1 MYDNFLH
8 FYFNRITK
16 LWNKI
21 PEIDLSQTAKTKL
34 YKVMWANFIN
44 NFSGDNV
51 CSNVHALGVTL
62 NKYVHACIVFFPCS
76 LS

>member
-1 MYDNFLH
+1 MESTVFIIMISHSSKMDMYDNFLH

-44 NFSGDNV
+44 NFRTMYAQMSM
-51 CSNVHALGVTL
+51 L
-62 NKYVHACIVFFPCS
+62 
-76 LS
+76 